1 VQDADKLD
9 AIGALGIMRCSAYS
23 VVVNRPL
30 YSSTTPEGELDKNC
44 SIQHYY
50 DKLLKLQ
57 GMLRMEEGSQLGAQR
72 HDFIQL
78 FLKQLES
85 ETNWFSFPI
94 SWEQARTDGF
104 TEPFARGRM
113 PSCCALVI

>member
-1 VQDADKLD
+1 MFTLYVRSVQDADKLD

-23 VVVNRPL
+23 TVINRPL
-30 YSSTTPEGELDKNC
+30 YAPAPDGELDKEC

-57 GMLRMEEGSQLGAQR
+57 GLLRTEEGRRLGTER
-72 HDFIQL
+72 HDFMHL

-85 ETNWFSFPI
+85 ET
-94 SWEQARTDGF
+94 D
-104 TEPFARGRM
+104 
-113 PSCCALVI
+113 